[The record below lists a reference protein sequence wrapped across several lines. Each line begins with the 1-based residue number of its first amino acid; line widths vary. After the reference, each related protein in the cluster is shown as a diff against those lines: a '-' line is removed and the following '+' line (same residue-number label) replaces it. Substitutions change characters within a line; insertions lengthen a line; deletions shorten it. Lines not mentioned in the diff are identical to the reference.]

1 MRERAAQSLNPEM
14 GRMGAEDPSRTFSA
28 EPPAL
33 PDEALL
39 GLLKQATTDLDA
51 QAWVVGGYVR
61 DKLLDRPHPNPD
73 VVVER
78 GDALKLAERFAELAG
93 AGPPVIFERF
103 GTAQVTLPDH
113 LVEFVNARAESYAVD
128 SRKPDVR
135 PATLDE
141 DLRRRD
147 FTINTLLMD
156 LEGKIHDPL
165 GGRQDLEARILRTPT
180 DPLRTFADDPLRM
193 LRAVRFASELGFELA
208 PDLLPAMRKM
218 KARLAPPVISAERI
232 ADELRRMLTSP
243 RPRLALEL
251 LDAGGLLE
259 VVLPEVAACKG
270 VPQSGYHTHDVYGHT
285 LLTVERVPPDLV
297 TRLAALFHDVGK
309 PSTATPDGAFT
320 GHENVGAE
328 LARSALERLR
338 FSQKEIDTV
347 VKLVRLHLRPVYYS
361 SEWSD
366 GAVRRLARDAGP
378 LVDRLMALARA
389 DIGASAYPEPEKL
402 DELQARIQEVLSE
415 QPSRLA
421 PLVTGEDVMRVRGI
435 SPGPEVGR
443 IKKRLEELVIDGEV
457 APAREV
463 VLEYLAD
470 HPDV

>member
-1 MRERAAQSLNPEM
+1 
-14 GRMGAEDPSRTFSA
+14 MGAHQPVTVS
-28 EPPAL
+28 
-33 PDEALL
+33 DEELL
-39 GLLKQATTDLDA
+39 RLLKQAAADLDA

-78 GDALKLAERFAELAG
+78 GDALKLAQRFAELAG
-93 AGPPVIFERF
+93 AGPPVMFERF
-103 GTAQVTLPDH
+103 GTAQATLPGH
-113 LVEFVNARAESYAVD
+113 LVEFVNARAESYAPD

-156 LEGKIHDPL
+156 LDGKLHDPL
-165 GGRQDLEARILRTPT
+165 GGRNDLEARILRTPT

-193 LRAVRFASELGFELA
+193 LRAVRFASELGFAPAPELV
-208 PDLLPAMRKM
+208 PAMRQM
-218 KARLAPPVISAERI
+218 KGRLAPPVISAERI

-270 VPQSGYHTHDVYGHT
+270 VPQSGYHTHDVFGHT

-309 PSTATPDGAFT
+309 PSTATPDGAFP

-338 FSQKEIDTV
+338 FSQREVETV

-366 GAVRRLARDAGP
+366 GAVRRLARDAGQV
-378 LVDRLMALARA
+378 LDRLMALARA
-389 DIGASAYPEPEKL
+389 DVGASAYPEPEKL
-402 DELQARIQEVLSE
+402 DELQARIDQVLSE
-415 QPSRLA
+415 RPSRLA
-421 PLVTGEDVMRVRGI
+421 PLVTGEDVMRALGI
-435 SPGPEVGR
+435 GPGPEVGR

-457 APAREV
+457 APERDA
-463 VLEYLAD
+463 VLEYLAN
-470 HPDV
+470 HLDV